1 MTLVNT
7 TTGIVH
13 IGGEKYLD
21 KYDFD
26 MDGRPLRDFA
36 TWYGRPGGKNDGKS
50 FYIYGYKQAKIPV
63 KKKNNENIH
72 IYIYRY
78 IIVIDNNLPH
88 SVSH

>member
-1 MTLVNT
+1 MTLVNA

-36 TWYGRPGGKNDGKS
+36 TWYGRPGGKMMENLS
-50 FYIYGYKQAKIPV
+50 IFMAINKQKFQ
-63 KKKNNENIH
+63 
-72 IYIYRY
+72 
-78 IIVIDNNLPH
+78 
-88 SVSH
+88 

>member
-1 MTLVNT
+1 M
-7 TTGIVH
+7 GIKQH
-13 IGGEKYLD
+13 RQSIWYIKNDLSKHNNRNRTYWWEKYLD

-63 KKKNNENIH
+63 KKKK
-72 IYIYRY
+72 
-78 IIVIDNNLPH
+78 
-88 SVSH
+88 

>member
-50 FYIYGYKQAKIPV
+50 FYIYG
-63 KKKNNENIH
+63 
-72 IYIYRY
+72 
-78 IIVIDNNLPH
+78 
-88 SVSH
+88 